1 MLYITYNMIKD
12 RLEELGIALPDPP
25 QPAGAY
31 APVAISKNLVFVS
44 GQVPMQ
50 KGIIKYKGVVDDTN
64 IDMAKESARLCAI
77 NILAQLEK
85 KIGLERVQKFVRLN
99 GFIRAGSDFTAHP
112 QVIDAASNLI
122 FRIFGERGR
131 HTRIAVGVSSLP
143 LGSMTEIDA
152 IVQI

>member
-1 MLYITYNMIKD
+1 MSMIDERLKELNIT
-12 RLEELGIALPDPP
+12 LPDPP

-31 APVAISKNLVFVS
+31 TPVTISKNLAFVS

-50 KGIIKYKGVVDDTN
+50 DGAIIYKGVVNDAN
-64 IDMAKESARLCAI
+64 VDMAKESAKLCAI
-77 NILAQLEK
+77 NILAQLQK
-85 KIGLERVQKFVRLN
+85 KVGLDRVQKFVRLS
-99 GFIRAGSDFTAHP
+99 GFVRSDPDFTAHP

-122 FRIFGERGR
+122 FSVFGERGR
-131 HTRIAVGVSSLP
+131 HTRVAVGTISLP

>member
-1 MLYITYNMIKD
+1 MSMIDERLKELNIT
-12 RLEELGIALPDPP
+12 LPDPP

-31 APVAISKNLVFVS
+31 TPVTISKNLAFVS

-50 KGIIKYKGVVDDTN
+50 DGAIIYKGVVNDAN
-64 IDMAKESARLCAI
+64 IDMAKESAKLCAI
-77 NILAQLEK
+77 NILAQLQK
-85 KIGLERVQKFVRLN
+85 KVGLDRVQKFIRLSGFVR
-99 GFIRAGSDFTAHP
+99 SDPDFTAHP

-122 FRIFGERGR
+122 FSVFGERGR
-131 HTRIAVGVSSLP
+131 HTRVAVGTISLP

>member
-1 MLYITYNMIKD
+1 MIDERLKELNIT
-12 RLEELGIALPDPP
+12 LPNPP

-31 APVAISKNLVFVS
+31 TPVTISKNLAFVS

-50 KGIIKYKGVVDDTN
+50 DGAVIYKGVVNDAN
-64 IDMAKESARLCAI
+64 IDMAKESAKLCAI
-77 NILAQLEK
+77 NILAQLQK
-85 KIGLERVQKFVRLN
+85 KVGLDRVQKFIRLSGFVR
-99 GFIRAGSDFTAHP
+99 SDPDFTAHP

-122 FRIFGERGR
+122 FSVFGERGR
-131 HTRIAVGVSSLP
+131 HTRVAVGTISLP

>member
-1 MLYITYNMIKD
+1 MSMIDERLKELNIT
-12 RLEELGIALPDPP
+12 LPNPP

-31 APVAISKNLVFVS
+31 TPVTISKNLAFVS

-50 KGIIKYKGVVDDTN
+50 DGAVIYKGVVNDAN
-64 IDMAKESARLCAI
+64 IDMAKESAKLCAI
-77 NILAQLEK
+77 NILAQLQK
-85 KIGLERVQKFVRLN
+85 KVGLDRVQKFIRLSGFVR
-99 GFIRAGSDFTAHP
+99 SDPDFTAHP

-122 FRIFGERGR
+122 FSVFGERGR
-131 HTRIAVGVSSLP
+131 HTRVAVGTTSLP

>member
-1 MLYITYNMIKD
+1 MSMIDERLKELNIT
-12 RLEELGIALPDPP
+12 LPNPP

-31 APVAISKNLVFVS
+31 TPVTISKNLAFVS

-50 KGIIKYKGVVDDTN
+50 DGAIIYKGVVNDAN
-64 IDMAKESARLCAI
+64 IDMAKESAKLCAI
-77 NILAQLEK
+77 NILAQLQK
-85 KIGLERVQKFVRLN
+85 KVGLDRVQKFIRLSGFVR
-99 GFIRAGSDFTAHP
+99 SDPDFTAHP

-122 FRIFGERGR
+122 FSVFGERGR
-131 HTRIAVGVSSLP
+131 HTRVAVGTISLP

>member
-1 MLYITYNMIKD
+1 MSMIDERLTELNIT
-12 RLEELGIALPDPP
+12 LPNPP

-31 APVAISKNLVFVS
+31 TPVTISKNLAFVS

-50 KGIIKYKGVVDDTN
+50 DGAIIYKGVVNDAN
-64 IDMAKESARLCAI
+64 IDMAKESAKLCAI
-77 NILAQLEK
+77 NILAQLQK
-85 KIGLERVQKFVRLN
+85 KVGLDRVQKFIRLSGFVR
-99 GFIRAGSDFTAHP
+99 SDPDFTAHP

-122 FRIFGERGR
+122 FSVFGERGR
-131 HTRIAVGVSSLP
+131 HTRVAVGTISLP

>member
-1 MLYITYNMIKD
+1 MSMIDERLKELNIT
-12 RLEELGIALPDPP
+12 LPNPP

-31 APVAISKNLVFVS
+31 TPVTISKNLAFVS

-50 KGIIKYKGVVDDTN
+50 DGAVIYKGIVNDAN
-64 IDMAKESARLCAI
+64 IDMAKESAKLCAI
-77 NILAQLEK
+77 NILAQLQK
-85 KIGLERVQKFVRLN
+85 KIGLDRVQKFIRLSGFVR
-99 GFIRAGSDFTAHP
+99 SDPDFTAHP

-122 FRIFGERGR
+122 FSVFGERGR
-131 HTRIAVGVSSLP
+131 HTRVAVGTISLP

>member
-1 MLYITYNMIKD
+1 MSMIEERLKELDIT
-12 RLEELGIALPDPP
+12 LPDPP

-31 APVAISKNLVFVS
+31 TPVTISKNLAFVS

-50 KGIIKYKGVVDDTN
+50 DGAIIYKGVVNDAN

-77 NILAQLEK
+77 NILAQLQK
-85 KIGLERVQKFVRLN
+85 KVGLDRVQKFIRLGGFVR
-99 GFIRAGSDFTAHP
+99 SDPDFTAHP

-122 FRIFGERGR
+122 FSVFGDRGR
-131 HTRIAVGVSSLP
+131 HTRVAVGTISLP

-152 IVQI
+152 VVQI

>member
-1 MLYITYNMIKD
+1 MYDIMYGVIED
-12 RLEELGIALPDPP
+12 RLNELAITLPDPP

-31 APVAISKNLVFVS
+31 TPVSISKNLAFVS

-50 KGIIKYKGVVDDTN
+50 DGVIVYKGSVNDAN
-64 IDMAKESARLCAI
+64 INVAKESAKLCAI
-77 NILAQLEK
+77 NILAQLQK
-85 KIGLERVQKFVRLN
+85 KVGLGRVQKFVRLN
-99 GFIRAGSDFTAHP
+99 GFVRADPDFTAHP

-122 FRIFGERGR
+122 FNVFGERGR
-131 HTRIAVGVSSLP
+131 HTRIAVGTSSLP

>member
-1 MLYITYNMIKD
+1 MSMIDERLKELNIT
-12 RLEELGIALPDPP
+12 LPNPP

-31 APVAISKNLVFVS
+31 TPVTISKNLAFVS

-50 KGIIKYKGVVDDTN
+50 DGAVIYKGVVNDAN
-64 IDMAKESARLCAI
+64 IDMAKESAKLCAI
-77 NILAQLEK
+77 NILAQLQK
-85 KIGLERVQKFVRLN
+85 KVGLDRVQKFIRLSGFVR
-99 GFIRAGSDFTAHP
+99 SDPDFTAHP

-122 FRIFGERGR
+122 FSVFGERGR
-131 HTRIAVGVSSLP
+131 HTRAAVGTISLP

>member
-1 MLYITYNMIKD
+1 MSMIDERLKELDIT
-12 RLEELGIALPDPP
+12 LPDPP

-31 APVAISKNLVFVS
+31 TPVTISKNLAFVS

-50 KGIIKYKGVVDDTN
+50 DGAIIYKGVVNDAN
-64 IDMAKESARLCAI
+64 IDMAKESAKLCAI
-77 NILAQLEK
+77 NILAQLQK
-85 KIGLERVQKFVRLN
+85 KVGLDRVQKFIRLSGFVR
-99 GFIRAGSDFTAHP
+99 SDPDFTAHP

-122 FRIFGERGR
+122 FSVFGERGR
-131 HTRIAVGVSSLP
+131 HTRVAVGTISLP

>member
-1 MLYITYNMIKD
+1 MSMIDERLKELNIT
-12 RLEELGIALPDPP
+12 LPNPP

-31 APVAISKNLVFVS
+31 TSVTISKNLAFVS

-50 KGIIKYKGVVDDTN
+50 DGAVIYKGVVNDAN
-64 IDMAKESARLCAI
+64 IDMAKESAKLCAI
-77 NILAQLEK
+77 NILAQLQK
-85 KIGLERVQKFVRLN
+85 KVGLDRVQKFIRLSGFVR
-99 GFIRAGSDFTAHP
+99 SDPDFTAHP

-122 FRIFGERGR
+122 FSVFGERGR
-131 HTRIAVGVSSLP
+131 HTRVAVGTISLP

>member
-1 MLYITYNMIKD
+1 MSMIEERLKELDIT
-12 RLEELGIALPDPP
+12 LPNPP

-31 APVAISKNLVFVS
+31 TPVTISKNLAFVS

-50 KGIIKYKGVVDDTN
+50 DGAIKYKGVVNDAN
-64 IDMAKESARLCAI
+64 IDMAKESAKLCAI
-77 NILAQLEK
+77 NILAQLQK
-85 KIGLERVQKFVRLN
+85 KVGLDRVQKFIRLGGFVR
-99 GFIRAGSDFTAHP
+99 SDPDFTAHP

-122 FRIFGERGR
+122 FSVFGERGR
-131 HTRIAVGVSSLP
+131 HTRVAVGTISLP

>member
-1 MLYITYNMIKD
+1 MNMIEE
-12 RLEELGIALPDPP
+12 RLKELDITLPDPP

-31 APVAISKNLVFVS
+31 TPVTISKNLAFIS

-50 KGIIKYKGVVDDTN
+50 DGAIIYKGVVNDAN
-64 IDMAKESARLCAI
+64 IDMAKESAKLCAI
-77 NILAQLEK
+77 NILAQLQK
-85 KIGLERVQKFVRLN
+85 KVGLDRVQKFIRLSGFVR
-99 GFIRAGSDFTAHP
+99 SDPDFTAHP

-122 FRIFGERGR
+122 FSVFGERGR
-131 HTRIAVGVSSLP
+131 HTRVAVGTVSLP

>member
-1 MLYITYNMIKD
+1 MSMIDERLKELNIT
-12 RLEELGIALPDPP
+12 LPNPP

-31 APVAISKNLVFVS
+31 TPVTISKNLAFVS

-50 KGIIKYKGVVDDTN
+50 DGAVIYKGVVNDAN
-64 IDMAKESARLCAI
+64 IDMAKESAKLCAI
-77 NILAQLEK
+77 NILAQLQK
-85 KIGLERVQKFVRLN
+85 KVGLDRVQKFIRLSGFVR
-99 GFIRAGSDFTAHP
+99 SDPDFTAHP

-122 FRIFGERGR
+122 FSVFGERGR
-131 HTRIAVGVSSLP
+131 HTRVAVGTISLP

>member
-1 MLYITYNMIKD
+1 MIED
-12 RLEELGIALPDPP
+12 RLRELDITLPDPP

-31 APVAISKNLVFVS
+31 TPVTISKNLAFVS

-50 KGIIKYKGVVDDTN
+50 DGAIMYEGVVMDAN
-64 IDMAKESARLCAI
+64 IDVAKESAKLCAI
-77 NILAQLEK
+77 NILAHLQK
-85 KIGLERVQKFVRLN
+85 KIGLDRVQKFVRLN
-99 GFIRAGSDFTAHP
+99 GFVRADPDFTAHP

-122 FRIFGERGR
+122 FSVFGKRGR
-131 HTRIAVGVSSLP
+131 HTRMAVGASSLP

>member
-1 MLYITYNMIKD
+1 MSMIDERLKELDIT
-12 RLEELGIALPDPP
+12 LPDPP

-31 APVAISKNLVFVS
+31 TPVTISKNLAFVS

-50 KGIIKYKGVVDDTN
+50 DGAIIYKGVVNDAN
-64 IDMAKESARLCAI
+64 IDMAKESAKLCAI
-77 NILAQLEK
+77 NILAQLQK
-85 KIGLERVQKFVRLN
+85 KVGLDRVQKFVRLS
-99 GFIRAGSDFTAHP
+99 GFVRSDPDFTAHP

-122 FRIFGERGR
+122 FSVFGERGR
-131 HTRIAVGVSSLP
+131 HTRVAVGTISLP

>member
-1 MLYITYNMIKD
+1 MSMIDERLKELDIT
-12 RLEELGIALPDPP
+12 LPDPP

-31 APVAISKNLVFVS
+31 TPVTISKNLAFVS

-50 KGIIKYKGVVDDTN
+50 DGAIIYKGVVNDAN
-64 IDMAKESARLCAI
+64 INMAKESAKLCAI
-77 NILAQLEK
+77 NILAQLQK
-85 KIGLERVQKFVRLN
+85 KVGLDRVQKFVRLS
-99 GFIRAGSDFTAHP
+99 GFVRSEPDFTAHP

-122 FRIFGERGR
+122 FSVFGERGR
-131 HTRIAVGVSSLP
+131 HTRVAVGTVSLP

>member
-12 RLEELGIALPDPP
+12 RLEELGIVLSDPP

-50 KGIIKYKGVVDDTN
+50 NGIIKYKGVVDDAN
-64 IDMAKESARLCAI
+64 IDVAKESARLCAI

-122 FRIFGERGR
+122 FGIFGERGR

>member
-1 MLYITYNMIKD
+1 MNMID
-12 RLEELGIALPDPP
+12 ERLKELNITLPNPP

-31 APVAISKNLVFVS
+31 TPVTISKNLAFVS

-50 KGIIKYKGVVDDTN
+50 DGAIIYKGVVNDAN
-64 IDMAKESARLCAI
+64 IDMAKESAKLCAI
-77 NILAQLEK
+77 NILAQLQK
-85 KIGLERVQKFVRLN
+85 KVGLDRVQKFIRLSGFVR
-99 GFIRAGSDFTAHP
+99 SDPDFTAHP

-122 FRIFGERGR
+122 FSVFGERGR
-131 HTRIAVGVSSLP
+131 HTRVAVGTVSLP

>member
-1 MLYITYNMIKD
+1 MIEERLKELDIT
-12 RLEELGIALPDPP
+12 LPNPP

-31 APVAISKNLVFVS
+31 TPVTISKNLAFVS

-50 KGIIKYKGVVDDTN
+50 DGTIKYKGVVNDAN
-64 IDMAKESARLCAI
+64 IDMAKESAKLCAI
-77 NILAQLEK
+77 NILAQLQK
-85 KIGLERVQKFVRLN
+85 KVGLDRVQKFIRLSGFVR
-99 GFIRAGSDFTAHP
+99 SDPDFTAHP

-122 FRIFGERGR
+122 FSVFGERGR
-131 HTRIAVGVSSLP
+131 HTRVAVGTVSLP

>member
-1 MLYITYNMIKD
+1 MSMIEERLKELNIT
-12 RLEELGIALPDPP
+12 LPDPP

-31 APVAISKNLVFVS
+31 TPVTISKNLAFVS

-50 KGIIKYKGVVDDTN
+50 DGAIMYKGIVNDAN
-64 IDMAKESARLCAI
+64 IDMAKESAKLCAI
-77 NILAQLEK
+77 NILAQLQK
-85 KIGLERVQKFVRLN
+85 KVGLDRVQKFIRLSGFVR
-99 GFIRAGSDFTAHP
+99 SDPDFTAHS

-122 FRIFGERGR
+122 FSVFGERGR
-131 HTRIAVGVSSLP
+131 HTRVAVGTISLP

>member
-1 MLYITYNMIKD
+1 MSMIEERLKELNIT
-12 RLEELGIALPDPP
+12 LPNPP

-31 APVAISKNLVFVS
+31 TPVTISKNLAFVS

-50 KGIIKYKGVVDDTN
+50 GGAIIYEGVVNDAN
-64 IDMAKESARLCAI
+64 IDMAKESAKLCAI
-77 NILAQLEK
+77 NILAQLQK
-85 KIGLERVQKFVRLN
+85 KVGLDRVQKFVRLS
-99 GFIRAGSDFTAHP
+99 GFVRSDPDFTAHP

-122 FRIFGERGR
+122 FSVFGERGR
-131 HTRIAVGVSSLP
+131 HTRVAVGTVSLP